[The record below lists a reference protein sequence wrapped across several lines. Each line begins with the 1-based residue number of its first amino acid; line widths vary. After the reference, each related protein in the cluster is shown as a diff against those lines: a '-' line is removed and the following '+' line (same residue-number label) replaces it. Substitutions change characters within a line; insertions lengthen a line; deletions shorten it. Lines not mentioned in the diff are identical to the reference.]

1 MFGSSVFIIMFH
13 CYNQSQE
20 KPKKSSRDPSRAM
33 ASCILGC
40 ICVCIQANL
49 TWLYRQTH
57 VRQNLDT
64 ILGSRN
70 HVLDLGH
77 NFKGNQKEGWA

>member
-1 MFGSSVFIIMFH
+1 MFGLSVFIIMFH

-20 KPKKSSRDPSRAM
+20 KEFQGSIQSHGQPH
-33 ASCILGC
+33 IGLY
-40 ICVCIQANL
+40 ICMYTRQHD
-49 TWLYRQTH
+49 WLYRQTH

-64 ILGSRN
+64 ILGGRN

-77 NFKGNQKEGWA
+77 I